1 MENQPYLSVII
12 PAYNEE
18 KRISKTLLAVDE
30 YLRKQSFD
38 YEILAVSDG
47 SKDKTGEIVADFQKT
62 IKNLKLID
70 NKVNHGKGWVVRQGM
85 LQASGQVRLFMD
97 ADNAT
102 TLDHFDKMKPYFE
115 QGADVVIGS
124 RDAKDAKGAKQAVS
138 QPGFKR
144 LLGNTGNILIQIFAV
159 WGIWDTQ
166 CGFKAFSARAAEA
179 IFPRTKIDRW
189 GFDIE
194 ALALARKLK
203 YKIDIVPVYWIND
216 PNSRVGL
223 KGYLMTFKELF
234 QVWWWLVRDAY
245 KIKNWPRL
253 GGVILE
259 EYIRFAQYKLR
270 DEGSPT
276 NVGH

>member
-30 YLRKQSFD
+30 YLQKQAFT
-38 YEILAVSDG
+38 YEILVVSDG
-47 SKDKTGEIVADFQKT
+47 SKDKTAEIVNNFKKNVQ
-62 IKNLKLID
+62 NLKLID
-70 NKVNHGKGWVVRQGM
+70 NQANHGKGWVVRQGM
-85 LQASGQVRLFMD
+85 LAAQGQVCLFMD

-102 TLDHFDKMKPYFE
+102 SVDHFDKMKPYFDNGS
-115 QGADVVIGS
+115 QTVIGS
-124 RDAKDAKGAKQAVS
+124 RDAKDAKGAKQAVPQS
-138 QPGFKR
+138 WLKR
-144 LLGNTGNILIQIFAV
+144 QLGNVGNILIQLFAV

-166 CGFKAFSARAAEA
+166 CGFKAFSAEAASA
-179 IFPRTKIDRW
+179 IFSKLKIDRW

-216 PNSRVGL
+216 PDSKVSL

-234 QVWWWLVRDAY
+234 QIWWWLITDKYNLKLKNDARRH
-245 KIKNWPRL
+245 P
-253 GGVILE
+253 E
-259 EYIRFAQYKLR
+259 ERS

-276 NVGH
+276 NVGQ